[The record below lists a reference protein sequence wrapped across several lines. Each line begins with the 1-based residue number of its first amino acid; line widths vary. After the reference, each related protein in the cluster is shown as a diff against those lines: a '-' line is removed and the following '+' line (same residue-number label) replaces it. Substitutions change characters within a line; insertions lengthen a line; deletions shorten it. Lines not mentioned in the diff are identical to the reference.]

1 MNKKTIAIIV
11 FLVVLVVIVGVIG
24 FNHRAKAPEVQSVGV
39 STSTATQ
46 ATSTTTTTLGSPTVT
61 VVLSTSTTKTY
72 SGSSFSFNYPSS
84 WSILSAK
91 PLMMTNFN
99 GQYKANGVIPAGGAQ
114 LGVVTTTVGG
124 SVADIMTTELMSAK
138 NLTTSTVAVDNVSC
152 AKATYQV
159 SYAPGATAQ
168 NISLYCLRGSEL
180 WKIYFSY
187 PAGDAAEKAD
197 IPALDGILSSM
208 KFL

>member
-1 MNKKTIAIIV
+1 MNKKTIAIV
-11 FLVVLVVIVGVIG
+11 VLLVVVIVIVGVIG

-46 ATSTTTTTLGSPTVT
+46 VTSTATTTATASGLT
-61 VVLSTSTTKTY
+61 VVISTSTPKNY
-72 SGSSFSFNYPSS
+72 IGSSFSFVYPGS
-84 WSILSAK
+84 WFVFSAS
-91 PLMMTNFN
+91 PLMMTDFN
-99 GQYKANGVIPAGGAQ
+99 GKYRTGGVIPAGGAQ

-124 SVADIMTTELMSAK
+124 SVADIMTTELMSATS
-138 NLTTSTVAVDNVSC
+138 LTTSTVAVNGVAC
-152 AKATYQV
+152 TKATYQV
-159 SYAPGATAQ
+159 GYAPGATAQ
-168 NISLYCLRGSEL
+168 NISLYCLRGTEL

-197 IPALDGILSSM
+197 LSTLSGMLSSM